1 MRSVVNA
8 SIPSTGRYF
17 LLDTDRSNPPPD
29 ENFSEAP
36 TLELSDA
43 EVDALI
49 SGLAPRVRKEN
60 ERVNNELS
68 LLAERAQIAAS
79 ASGAAVALLS
89 GDALVCRGR
98 AGTTAPAQ
106 GTRID
111 LASGLSGE
119 CARTGGIMLCDD
131 TENDER
137 VDVNSCRAFGI
148 RSILVVPLYDKGEVI
163 GIFEV
168 FSPERQAFGHEDIA
182 VLQTMAEMAVT
193 ALHPPGSQTATSK
206 ELRAAGEVKPE
217 IIAAAPPRP
226 VTEQDRPRDVSI
238 DLSKLIIEDQPET
251 APEQAAP
258 TLIEFPPA
266 KKSQAE
272 EYAPFHDPDDDL
284 VCELGPERIAD
295 LLEQPEIDE
304 PGKPALKLFRTAHDE
319 ETKSPAISKKLL
331 IAAGAVLLVAVVW
344 LKFCNREQTPAQGG
358 QTSEAPL
365 VEPAAPAVVNDVP
378 PLPSTKPKAKA
389 TRVKKRQN
397 VPAKNHVLSPSGQP
411 TGAVMPVPEQKS
423 GSGEQG
429 GQLAEEFKTA
439 TEAERQKLPVPPL
452 TSTSAA
458 VPPSTGAANRKAR
471 ENAVPGAARSGSL
484 AQAEAM
490 AVRDISR
497 PRSKAEELATV
508 EGAAMGGDPQAELSL
523 AVHYAYG
530 DGVRQDYFEAVKWF
544 TQAAAQGVIPSRGRP
559 ADAWKRTT
567 RWLAEHEK
575 ELAQNH

>member
-1 MRSVVNA
+1 M
-8 SIPSTGRYF
+8 
-17 LLDTDRSNPPPD
+17 
-29 ENFSEAP
+29 
-36 TLELSDA
+36 ELSDA

-60 ERVNNELS
+60 ERVNGELT

-106 GTRID
+106 GMRID

-131 TENDER
+131 IENDER
-137 VDVNSCRAFGI
+137 VDLNSCRALGI

-182 VLQTMAEMAVT
+182 VLQTMAEMAVA
-193 ALHPPGSQTATSK
+193 ALHVTGAPTASTK
-206 ELRAAGEVKPE
+206 EPRAGGEAKPE
-217 IIAAAPPRP
+217 IIAATPPRP
-226 VTEQDRPRDVSI
+226 VPEQDRQRDVSI
-238 DLSKLIIEDQPET
+238 DLSKLIIEDQTERP
-251 APEQAAP
+251 AEQPAS

-266 KKSQAE
+266 KPAKKSHAE

-295 LLEQPEIDE
+295 LLEQPEIEE
-304 PGKPALKLFRTAHDE
+304 PGKPALKLFRTAQDD

-331 IAAGAVLLVAVVW
+331 MTAGAVLLVAVIW
-344 LKFCNREQTPAQGG
+344 LKFCNHGQTPAQEG
-358 QTSEAPL
+358 QAADVPA
-365 VEPAAPAVVNDVP
+365 VEPPAPAPVSDVP
-378 PLPSTKPKAKA
+378 RAASTTPKAKA
-389 TRVKKRQN
+389 AEGKKRPS
-397 VPAKNHVLSPSGQP
+397 VPTKKHSSTPAGQP
-411 TGAVMPVPEQKS
+411 TGELVPLPEQ
-423 GSGEQG
+423 QTR
-429 GQLAEEFKTA
+429 LAEEAGELAEELKVAIEADTKKIPLAVLNPASVASPSSSDVVNSKT
-439 TEAERQKLPVPPL
+439 
-452 TSTSAA
+452 
-458 VPPSTGAANRKAR
+458 R
-471 ENAVPGAARSGSL
+471 ENTAPGAPRSFSL
-484 AQAEAM
+484 AQAEGT
-490 AVRDISR
+490 AVTDVSR

-508 EGAAMGGDPQAELSL
+508 ERAAMGGDPQAELAL

-530 DGVRQDYFEAVKWF
+530 DGIRQDYFEAVKWF
-544 TQAAAQGVIPSRGRP
+544 TQAAAQGVTPSRGRP
-559 ADAWKRTT
+559 ADAWRRTT

-575 ELAQNH
+575 QLAQKR

>member
-1 MRSVVNA
+1 
-8 SIPSTGRYF
+8 

-29 ENFSEAP
+29 ENSSEAP

-60 ERVNNELS
+60 ERVNGELT
-68 LLAERAQIAAS
+68 LLAERAQVAAS

-131 TENDER
+131 TETDER
-137 VDVNSCRAFGI
+137 VDVNSCRALGI

-182 VLQTMAEMAVT
+182 VLQTMAEMAVI
-193 ALHPPGSQTATSK
+193 ALHPPGAQ
-206 ELRAAGEVKPE
+206 RAANKESGAVREAKPE
-217 IIAAAPPRP
+217 IIAATPPRP
-226 VTEQDRPRDVSI
+226 VPEQDRPDDVSI
-238 DLSKLIIEDQPET
+238 DLSKLIIEDQPEALAGT
-251 APEQAAP
+251 AP

-266 KKSQAE
+266 KKSDAE
-272 EYAPFHDPDDDL
+272 EYVPFHDPDDDL

-295 LLEQPEIDE
+295 LLEQPEIEE
-304 PGKPALKLFRTAHDE
+304 PGKPALKLFRTAQDE
-319 ETKSPAISKKLL
+319 EAKSPAISKKLL
-331 IAAGAVLLVAVVW
+331 IVAGAVLLVGIIW
-344 LKFCNREQTPAQGG
+344 LKFCSREQTAAPEG
-358 QTSEAPL
+358 QTSDAPV
-365 VEPAAPAVVNDVP
+365 VEPAAPATINVVP
-378 PLPSTKPKAKA
+378 PVPSAAPKAKA
-389 TRVKKRQN
+389 TGVKKRQSAPVKKHASSPSAQPSGAL
-397 VPAKNHVLSPSGQP
+397 VPA
-411 TGAVMPVPEQKS
+411 PEQKT
-423 GSGEQG
+423 GPGEEA
-429 GQLAEEFKTA
+429 GQLVEFRAAK
-439 TEAERQKLPVPPL
+439 EAEAQNALSRVLTPTSPTVP
-452 TSTSAA
+452 SAPE
-458 VPPSTGAANRKAR
+458 VTNGKAR
-471 ENAVPGAARSGSL
+471 ENPGPGASRSVSL
-484 AQAEAM
+484 AQAEGT
-490 AVRDISR
+490 AVRDVSR
-497 PRSKAEELATV
+497 PRSRAEELATLQR
-508 EGAAMGGDPQAELSL
+508 AATGGDPQAELQL

-544 TQAAAQGVIPSRGRP
+544 TQAAAQGVTPARGRS
-559 ADAWKRTT
+559 ADAWRRTT

-575 ELAQNH
+575 QLAQNH